1 MAGEWCTLSQASD
14 VVSCG
19 ADLAESV
26 DLVIVETPIDLNE
39 TASTES
45 NISNITL
52 FTEGGIDSFET
63 IWNLNSQIASLII
76 IIQDVVIDAFETDET
91 RWRIVSAVSSHAT
104 SITQLESISTF
115 NTTTTQINLHTF
127 VHLTLTNTI
136 YQVET
141 RITTS

>member
-91 RWRIVSAVSSHAT
+91 
-104 SITQLESISTF
+104 
-115 NTTTTQINLHTF
+115 
-127 VHLTLTNTI
+127 
-136 YQVET
+136 
-141 RITTS
+141 